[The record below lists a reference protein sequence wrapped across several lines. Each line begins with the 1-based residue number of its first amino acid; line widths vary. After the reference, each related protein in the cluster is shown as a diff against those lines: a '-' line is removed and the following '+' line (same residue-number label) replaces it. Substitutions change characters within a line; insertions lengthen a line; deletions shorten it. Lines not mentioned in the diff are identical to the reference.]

1 MGATIGDV
9 LSLALGILI
18 SPIPIIAAILMLLSP
33 RARATSVGFM
43 LGWILGIAF
52 AVTLFTLLSSLLP
65 EPGAD
70 DSKPVAGT
78 IKIILGLLLL
88 VLAVRQWLGR
98 PRGDDEPKLP
108 GWMKAI
114 DTMTATRGLGLGFV
128 LAAVNPKNLLLNI
141 GAGVIIGASGLP
153 GGQITVV
160 IIVFTVIAC
169 ASVAVP
175 VIAYLIAAT
184 AMTGPLDAM
193 RTWLTRENAVVMSV
207 LLLLLGVVLISK
219 GIGSF

>member
-1 MGATIGDV
+1 MSATIGDV

-43 LGWILGIAF
+43 VGWILGIAF

-65 EPGAD
+65 EAD
-70 DSKPVAGT
+70 ADESKPVAGT

-88 VLAVRQWLGR
+88 LLAVRQWLRR
-98 PRGDDEPKLP
+98 PRGDAEPKLP

-114 DTMTATRGLGLGFV
+114 DTMTAARGLALGFV
-128 LAAVNPKNLLLNI
+128 LAAVNPKNLLLSI

-153 GGQITVV
+153 VGQITVV
-160 IIVFTVIAC
+160 IIVFTVIAA

-175 VIAYLIAAT
+175 IIAYLIAAQ
-184 AMTGPLDAM
+184 AMTGPLDAI